1 MRRPAIA
8 THFFTG
14 YPGFLGSQLLP
25 RVLERDPEARATCL
39 VEKRFMKLAGERVA
53 QLRLADPDM
62 ARRVELIAGD
72 ISIPS
77 LDLDE
82 RTWAKAQESTEIW
95 HLAAVYDLSVP
106 RDLGLLVNSEGTH
119 RILELAKR
127 CDALDRLHYVS
138 TCYVSGRYVGIFSE
152 EDLEKGQSFNNY
164 YEETKFLAEIAVR
177 EAMREGLPATVY
189 RPSIVVGDSRSGETQ
204 KYDGPYYVIRWI
216 LRQPDA
222 AVVPVVGDPLATR
235 VNLVPR
241 DFVIDAISHLSALP
255 HSVGRTYQLA
265 DPEPLTVSDLLD
277 VLGEATGK
285 RLLRV
290 RVPRKA
296 ARWAIDRVPGVER
309 LTGIPSAAIDYF
321 AHPTHY
327 TVSHARADLAG
338 SGIEVPA
345 FSSYAPRLVQFM
357 RKNPKVEIGA
367 MI

>member
-1 MRRPAIA
+1 MT

-25 RVLERDPEARATCL
+25 RVLERDPAARAICL
-39 VEKRFMKLAGERVA
+39 VQKKFMKLAGDRVA

-62 ARRVELIAGD
+62 ASRVELIEGD

-95 HLAAVYDLSVP
+95 HLAAVYDLSVT
-106 RDLGLLVNSEGTH
+106 RDVGLQVNSEGTH
-119 RILELAKR
+119 RILELARR
-127 CDALDRLHYVS
+127 CPSLTRVHYVS

-164 YEETKFLAEIAVR
+164 YEETKYLAEVEVR
-177 EAMREGLPATVY
+177 GAMREGLPATVY
-189 RPSIVVGDSRSGETQ
+189 RPSIVVGDSRTGETQ
-204 KYDGPYYVIRWI
+204 KYDGPYHLIRWI
-216 LRQPDA
+216 LRQPGTA
-222 AVVPVVGDPLATR
+222 IVPVVGDPLATR

-265 DPEPLTVSDLLD
+265 DPDPLTVSELLD

-285 RLLRV
+285 RLRRV
-290 RVPRKA
+290 RVPRET
-296 ARWAIDRVPGVER
+296 ARWAIDRVPGVRR
-309 LTGIPSAAIDYF
+309 LMGIPSGAIDYF

-327 TVSHARADLAG
+327 SVSHTRADLAG

-345 FSSYAPRLVQFM
+345 FSSYASRLVQFM
-357 RKNPKVEIGA
+357 RRNPKVGSGA
-367 MI
+367 MN